1 MDFRHELVLPNVD
14 LPFRLFVFEGKD
26 GNYKVSKHWHRSIE
40 IFLVL
45 EGGIDFYI
53 NAQRYRLLPGEF
65 MLVNSNE
72 VHSID
77 SPETRIICCFAVA
90 VSRMQSSCR

>member
-1 MDFRHELVLPNVD
+1 MDFRHELVLPNED

-53 NAQRYRLLPGEF
+53 NAQR
-65 MLVNSNE
+65 
-72 VHSID
+72 
-77 SPETRIICCFAVA
+77 
-90 VSRMQSSCR
+90 